1 MKALSIRQPWAWL
14 IVHGGKNIENRTWRT
29 KFRGPV
35 LIHAGK
41 KIDLR
46 AYSELKAQGVKLPP
60 LEKLQT
66 GGIIGKVEIVDCV
79 DDSASPWFRGPF
91 GFVLANPKPVKF
103 TPCLGKLYFFEFDH
117 TFRPSGNSLQCLQA

>member
-29 KFRGPV
+29 KLRGPV

-41 KIDLR
+41 KVDLR
-46 AYSELKAQGVKLPP
+46 AYAELKAQGVKLPD

-66 GGIIGKVEIVDCV
+66 GGIIGKAVIVDCV
-79 DDSASPWFRGPF
+79 DGSDSPWFRGPH
-91 GFVLANPKPVKF
+91 GLVLSNPRPVKF
-103 TPCLGKLYFFEFDH
+103 VPCLGRLSFFEPCH
-117 TFRPSGNSLQCLQA
+117 TSAPA